1 MTEKQ
6 IAQYLERIGYT
17 GSREPSLETL
27 AGLQLA
33 HLLTVPYENL
43 DILTG
48 ADMPLDEAGLFDKIV
63 TRHRGG
69 YCFELNGLFGKLL
82 RALGYSVTDCF
93 ARFLKNEKEIPKR
106 RHRVL
111 IVRVPGGGRY
121 VADVGVGLE
130 IPRQPV
136 SLDGTA
142 TGIYRV
148 VTEPFFGHV
157 LYEGNQ
163 RLYAF
168 TEEPQLDRD
177 FDAIHFYCRFMP
189 DSFFRQGAMV
199 AIRTPNGRLT
209 LDGDV
214 FRTFSSEGVREERFE
229 DPADFAREMKKRFGL
244 ESTGWR

>member
-6 IAQYLERIGYT
+6 ITEYLQRIGYT
-17 GSREPSLETL
+17 GARTLNYETL

-43 DILTG
+43 DILTD

-82 RALGYSVTDCF
+82 RAMGFQVTDCF
-93 ARFLKNEKEIPKR
+93 ARFLKNEREIPKR

-111 IVRVPGGGRY
+111 LVQVPGGGRY
-121 VADVGVGLE
+121 LADVGVGLE
-130 IPRQPV
+130 IPRKPV
-136 SLDGTA
+136 NLDGTA
-142 TGIYRV
+142 LDDYRI

-157 LYEGNQ
+157 LYEGGQ

-168 TEEPQLDRD
+168 TEEAQLDRD
-177 FDAIHFYCRFMP
+177 FDAIHFYCRFAP
-189 DSFFRQGAMV
+189 DSFFRRAAMA
-199 AIRTPNGRLT
+199 AIRTPQGRLT
-209 LDGDV
+209 LDGDI
-214 FRTFSSEGVREERFE
+214 FRTFSPAGVKEERFE
-229 DPADFAREMKKRFGL
+229 DPADFAREMKLRFGL
-244 ESTGWR
+244 ENTGWR